1 MVKIENKKKEFGER
15 VMVTS
20 GKNFSSIGPVL
31 HTKTL
36 VPISF
41 SREKRK
47 ILFHYVPLKLAK
59 MIVDQTSFFGVTFH
73 GECNGHTQRVIQ
85 CIRAISTVLS
95 LHWSWSGVDDSPVR
109 SEIFTDLF
117 RSSETNPTR
126 TAMASKRKRQATNKE
141 TYERNEPKMNICK
154 PQNQRY
160 AKHYHHSIKI
170 LIRDSSIVL
179 VSPGRGILSP
189 DTSVNERVRLRIR
202 PFTWEKRSIYDRTSP
217 YYMAP

>member
-1 MVKIENKKKEFGER
+1 MTLLQNSFFVSKNLSSFRFYRGNTGKFSRNLVFNYKNPITFEGMVKIENKKKEFGER

-95 LHWSWSGVDDSPVR
+95 LHWS
-109 SEIFTDLF
+109 
-117 RSSETNPTR
+117 
-126 TAMASKRKRQATNKE
+126 
-141 TYERNEPKMNICK
+141 
-154 PQNQRY
+154 
-160 AKHYHHSIKI
+160 
-170 LIRDSSIVL
+170 
-179 VSPGRGILSP
+179 
-189 DTSVNERVRLRIR
+189 
-202 PFTWEKRSIYDRTSP
+202 
-217 YYMAP
+217 